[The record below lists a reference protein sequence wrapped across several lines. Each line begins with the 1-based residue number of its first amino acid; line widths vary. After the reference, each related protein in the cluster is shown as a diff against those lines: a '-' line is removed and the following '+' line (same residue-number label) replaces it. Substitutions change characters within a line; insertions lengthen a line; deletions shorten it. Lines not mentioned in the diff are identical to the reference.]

1 MPEHAYTVRDTPPV
15 CRRITSDLA
24 TATDRIRKADPHLR
38 SFVLTGGFARG
49 EGTVVDG
56 QPQNDYDF
64 VAIRG
69 LGRPREPYD
78 DVAAELEDELGLHI
92 DLAPVLVYRLP
103 WVASSIFW
111 YETAMRGQV
120 LWGEDLLDRI
130 PVREPADIDATEAL
144 RLLANRAAGLLLVRR
159 GDDAHAHRIQAA
171 KGLLAALDAHLF
183 AQGSFEPSQTE
194 RWERYRAKDRQGLDR
209 SAIDELEPWL
219 SWAFAFKTDPAS
231 VDPRAPLEAWQA
243 AARAVVAAVPS
254 ALGCAGLASL
264 DDYRSTDGLLDHVH
278 YVLKA
283 TSIPGADA
291 LVRHP
296 TGTVRVGSL
305 RLLEA
310 SLDGTIDHG
319 AARRHFGSMA
329 KVGGGPLEMLE
340 TLRGATLQ

>member
-1 MPEHAYTVRDTPPV
+1 MPDHAYTIQDTPAV
-15 CRRITSDLA
+15 RQRIASDLA
-24 TATDRIRKADPHLR
+24 TATDRVRKADPHLR

-56 QPQNDYDF
+56 EPQNDYDF

-69 LGRPREPYD
+69 VGRARHPYE

-103 WVASSIFW
+103 WVAPSIFW
-111 YETAMRGQV
+111 YETALRGQV

-130 PVREPADIDATEAL
+130 PVRDPADIEPTEAL

-159 GDDAHAHRIQAA
+159 GDDPHAHRIQAA

-183 AQGSFEPSQTE
+183 SQGAFEPSQTE
-194 RWERYRAKDRQGLDR
+194 RWERYRSTDRRGLDL
-209 SAIDELEPWL
+209 SALDELEPWL

-231 VDPRAPLEAWQA
+231 VEPRPHLEAWQA
-243 AARAVVAAVPS
+243 AARAVTSAVPP
-254 ALGCAGLASL
+254 ALGRAGLGSL
-264 DDYRSTDGLLDHVH
+264 DAYRSTDGLLDHAH
-278 YVLKA
+278 YTLKA
-283 TSIPGADA
+283 TSIPGAEA

-296 TGTVRVGSL
+296 TGTVRVGTL

-310 SLDGTIDHG
+310 SLDGRIDRG
-319 AARRHFGSMA
+319 AARRQFGSMA
-329 KVGGGPLEMLE
+329 DVEEDPLGMLE
-340 TLRGATLQ
+340 TLRGATMQ